1 VPVVLVQGRLDQVA
15 PGAAAVRFHD
25 ALSAPRKRLVWFEN
39 SAHTPHLDEPE
50 RFRDLLRE
58 LHAAQPAG
66 T

>member
-1 VPVVLVQGRLDQVA
+1 VVC
-15 PGAAAVRFHD
+15 AAGSSRARPSED
-25 ALSAPRKRLVWFEN
+25 EPLTETAPRKRLVWFEN